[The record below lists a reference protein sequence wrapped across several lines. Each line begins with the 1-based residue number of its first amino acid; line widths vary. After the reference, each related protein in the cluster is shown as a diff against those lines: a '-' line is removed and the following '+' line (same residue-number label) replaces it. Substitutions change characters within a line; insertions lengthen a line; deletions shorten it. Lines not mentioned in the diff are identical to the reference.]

1 MIFSKQ
7 LIYWYLHNKR
17 NLPWRDTN
25 NPYTV
30 WLSEIILQQTRVDQ
44 GTSYYFQ
51 FLNHF
56 PTVFDLAAASEEQV
70 LKLWQGLG
78 YYSRA
83 RNLHFSAKYIVNE
96 LNGNFPATY
105 KELLKLK
112 GVGDY
117 TASAIASICF
127 NEPTA
132 VVDGN
137 VYRVLSRYFGI
148 DTAINSSVGIKIFKQ
163 LAQQLIDEK
172 NPGTHN
178 QALMEFGALMCKPSN
193 PDCGICPLNSSC
205 FALSKNYIKDLP
217 VKEKKAKIKT
227 RYFNYLVIHSSDHK
241 TTIVKRETGIWQN
254 LYEFPLIESDD
265 VIDIESLTEHSIF
278 KELFYGLSV
287 TVKLFDKEVLVHKL
301 THQHIHTKFW
311 VVTTTASDHF
321 SIPWKAIKKYPVS
334 ALIDNFL
341 NRYKSD

>member
-1 MIFSKQ
+1 MILSKQ
-7 LIYWYLHNKR
+7 LIYWYLQNKR

-25 NPYTV
+25 NPYNV

-51 FLNHF
+51 FIKHF
-56 PTVFDLAAASEEQV
+56 PTVFDLAEANEEEV

-83 RNLHFSAKYIVNE
+83 RNLHFSAKYIVEE

-148 DTAINSSVGIKIFKQ
+148 DTAINSSAGIKIFKQ
-163 LAQQLIDEK
+163 LAQQLIDAK

-178 QALMEFGALMCKPSN
+178 QALMEFGALMCKPRN
-193 PDCGICPLNSSC
+193 PDCNICPLKNSC
-205 FALSKNYIKDLP
+205 FALSKNCVNDLP

-227 RYFNYLVIHSSDHK
+227 RHFNYLVIHSSDHK
-241 TTIVKRETGIWQN
+241 TIVVKRETGIWQN
-254 LYEFPLIESDD
+254 LYEFPLIESDN
-265 VIDIESLTEHSIF
+265 VIDIEAITEHSIF
-278 KELFYGLSV
+278 KELFEGLSV

-311 VVTTTASDHF
+311 VVTTTASGHI
-321 SIPWKAIKKYPVS
+321 SIPWKAIKKYPVP